1 MSITNIH
8 NSSIYKCMT
17 EEFGH
22 SISSKFIWN
31 ILRDALVKDNCLMIE
46 YDNCLLVVHGNCL
59 LVYMTTVYHCPPMIL
74 FLLSYYFMCITVHL
88 WYYSCCHIT
97 SCLFLTTCDVI
108 PGSMLLHV
116 YYWSP
121 VMLFLVSCYFMFISV
136 HLWCYSWCHVTSCLL
151 LTTCDVIPGVI
162 LLHVYYWPPV
172 MLFLVSCYFMFI
184 TDHLWCYS

>member
-108 PGSMLLHV
+108 PGGM
-116 YYWSP
+116 
-121 VMLFLVSCYFMFISV
+121 
-136 HLWCYSWCHVTSCLL
+136 
-151 LTTCDVIPGVI
+151 

-172 MLFLVSCYFMFI
+172 MLFLVSCYFCLLLTTCDVIPGVMLFHVYYCPPVMLFLVSRYFRLLLSTCDVI
-184 TDHLWCYS
+184 PGVMLLHVY

>member
-59 LVYMTTVYHCPPMIL
+59 LVYLTTVYHCPPMIL
-74 FLLSYYFMCITVHL
+74 FLSYYFMCITVHL

-108 PGSMLLHV
+108 PGGMLLHV
-116 YYWSP
+116 YYWP
-121 VMLFLVSCYFMFISV
+121 HVMLFLVSC
-136 HLWCYSWCHVTSCLL
+136 C
-151 LTTCDVIPGVI
+151 
-162 LLHVYYWPPV
+162 
-172 MLFLVSCYFMFI
+172 FMFI
-184 TDHLWCYS
+184 TDHLWCYSWCHFTSCLFICFLWKIIVCWLFSFLLFLV